1 VQPGVPESQ
10 GIASTPGNASSF
22 SRHTFFYPCQFRT
35 KCIGKWVSLSRTD
48 ANASTTTSQD
58 LGFRRGP
65 RTPAFRRIK
74 SRSRADQVPSREF
87 GMYDAGKMSKY
98 TALLFNFGKFFSFFM
113 VLVCLVAFV
122 VGIVQYFAAAPDR
135 LQEPDF
141 TSFKP
146 YLGLP
151 GERVV
156 EQDFSRI
163 DTKRAIENKY
173 DAILKR
179 IVTDFNFETQ
189 FYGQIVDW
197 MSHVPENRRSRFV
210 AGLHSF
216 LEGFRDWMEEN
227 KDTLQLNGEQ
237 SLELYHNMAKKY
249 EMIFSELLRKEENR
263 WKTSF
268 QERTN
273 LLLFII
279 STLTFL
285 ILFLMVPILLRIEEN
300 TRFFK

>member
-1 VQPGVPESQ
+1 
-10 GIASTPGNASSF
+10 
-22 SRHTFFYPCQFRT
+22 
-35 KCIGKWVSLSRTD
+35 
-48 ANASTTTSQD
+48 
-58 LGFRRGP
+58 
-65 RTPAFRRIK
+65 
-74 SRSRADQVPSREF
+74 
-87 GMYDAGKMSKY
+87 MYDAGKMNKY
-98 TALLFNFGKFFSFFM
+98 TALLFSFGKFFSFFM
-113 VLVCLVAFV
+113 VLVCLIAFI
-122 VGIVQYFAAAPDR
+122 VGIIQYFGAAPDR

-141 TSFKP
+141 KAFKS

-156 EQDFSRI
+156 DQDFSRL

-173 DAILKR
+173 DSILKK
-179 IVTDFNFETQ
+179 IVTDFSFETQ

-197 MSHVPENRRSRFV
+197 MSHVPENRRTRF
-210 AGLHSF
+210 AGGLYSF
-216 LEGFRDWMEEN
+216 LDGFRVWLEEN
-227 KDTLQLNGEQ
+227 KDTLNLNGEGT
-237 SLELYHNMAKKY
+237 LELYHNMAKKY
-249 EMIFSELLRKEENR
+249 EMIFSELLRKEEQR
-263 WKTSF
+263 WEASF